1 VAENPQEEAEW
12 SEKVEEEQKVSGNHQ
27 EGVELSEYLQEEE
40 EVSQN
45 HQEEVEERES
55 ESTPPQPQ
63 RNAVTGFR
71 APLKVSCFQYLI
83 LFNKKIDCGI
93 CM

>member
-1 VAENPQEEAEW
+1 VTDNPQQEGDL
-12 SEKVEEEQKVSGNHQ
+12 SEKVEEEEKVSGNPQ
-27 EGVELSEYLQEEE
+27 EEVELSEYPQEEE
-40 EVSQN
+40 EVSEN
-45 HQEEVEERES
+45 PQEEVEERES

-63 RNAVTGFR
+63 RNAVTGSR
-71 APLKVSCFQYLI
+71 APLKVSCVQYLI